1 MAGNGKQIDPELVD
15 SSRYLTD
22 RLCGIGVERYAV
34 LSRDACALFDR
45 LNRTGL
51 VVRVHHAN
59 ENGVTGD
66 DATDIIGID
75 EAGVVDRQVGDT
87 RSLPLQ
93 KLAWDQDR
101 GVLNLCRDD
110 VCGSIAP
117 CKERPLEGEV
127 VCFAATTG
135 EDDFLGAARQEACH
149 AFAARFHHPL
159 CRRPGP
165 VRARWIAVTVIHC
178 RAHRFRHARIDG
190 RSCVKIQIDLSHW
203 SQEHDFAHGEGCRSE
218 LMHHAAPG
226 TFYEL
231 AVRESAGIHAISTQP
246 GVVKTVNTPV

>member
-1 MAGNGKQIDPELVD
+1 M
-15 SSRYLTD
+15 
-22 RLCGIGVERYAV
+22 
-34 LSRDACALFDR
+34 
-45 LNRTGL
+45 
-51 VVRVHHAN
+51 
-59 ENGVTGD
+59 
-66 DATDIIGID
+66 
-75 EAGVVDRQVGDT
+75 
-87 RSLPLQ
+87 
-93 KLAWDQDR
+93 
-101 GVLNLCRDD
+101 LNLCRDD

-135 EDDFLGAARQEACH
+135 EDDFLGAARQEA
-149 AFAARFHHPL
+149 ATRLRLASTIRFAG
-159 CRRPGP
+159 RPAP

-190 RSCVKIQIDLSHW
+190 RSCVEIQIDLSHR
-203 SQEHDFAHGEGCRSE
+203 SEDHDFAHGEGCRSE

-226 TFYEL
+226 TFYQL